1 MKRIVSILAAFALVV
16 AVASP
21 ALAGDDGKAIEVA
34 GWITDSYCGKSNA
47 NAEGKDCAIACAKKG
62 AELVL
67 AVDDK
72 IYKLSD
78 QEGAMEHVGHEVI
91 VTGTVQDD
99 TIEVTSFAKKEKA

>member
-1 MKRIVSILAAFALVV
+1 MKRITGILAAFALVI
-16 AVASP
+16 AAASP
-21 ALAGDDGKAIEVA
+21 VLAGDEGKAIELA
-34 GWITDSYCGKSNA
+34 GWITDSYCGKANA
-47 NAEGKDCAIACAKKG
+47 NAEGKACAIACAKKG

-67 AVDDK
+67 AVDGK

-99 TIEVTSFAKKEKA
+99 TIKVESFAKKEKA